1 MKKLT
6 HLVIGLAL
14 VSSFALI
21 GCAQNDAKT
30 PGANPTST
38 ENKSGMSAVPQESV
52 GNSSVPAAAGDG
64 DASGK

>member
-1 MKKLT
+1 MKKLICLT
-6 HLVIGLAL
+6 IGFAL

-21 GCAQNDAKT
+21 GCSQTDAET
-30 PGANPTST
+30 PGANPTSS